1 MSASGGTKAVVAAL
15 IANAGIAVAK
25 FVGFALTRSSAM
37 LAEAIHSVADMSNQ
51 ALLLLGG
58 RRSRRAPTEVH
69 PFGHGRERYFWSFVV
84 ALVLFTVGAAFAIH
98 EGIEKLRH
106 PHEMDAIWVAVGIL
120 VGGIALESWSM
131 RTAVVEARPHRGDQ
145 SWWSFVKRSRN
156 PELPVVLLEDAGAL
170 LGLVIA
176 LAAIGLSAVTGEPRW
191 DGVGTIAIG
200 LLLGV
205 IAIVLAREMQS
216 LLIGESADARDRA
229 AITGAV
235 EAVPGVTSL
244 VHLRTQH
251 LGPDEILVGLRVT
264 FDGGLDAAG
273 VASTIDEV
281 ERLVRAAVP
290 TAHPIYVEATHP
302 ASAPDGS
309 PGPDEPS

>member
-1 MSASGGTKAVVAAL
+1 MSASGGTRAVIAAL

-98 EGIEKLRH
+98 EGIEKIRH

-120 VGGIALESWSM
+120 VGGIALESWSF
-131 RTAVVEARPHRGDQ
+131 RTAVVEARPLRGDR

-176 LAAIGLSAVTGEPRW
+176 LAAIVLSATTGEPRW

-200 LLLGV
+200 LLLGA

-235 EAVPGVTSL
+235 EAAPGVTSL

-251 LGPDEILVGLRVT
+251 LGPDEILVGVRVT
-264 FDGGLDAAG
+264 FDPSLDAAG
-273 VASTIDEV
+273 VATAVDEV
-281 ERLVRAAVP
+281 ERLVRDAVP
-290 TAHPIYVEATHP
+290 TAHPIYVEAANP
-302 ASAPDGS
+302 ASGPDGP
-309 PGPDEPS
+309 PGPVEPT

>member
-1 MSASGGTKAVVAAL
+1 MSASGGTRAVIAAL
-15 IANAGIAVAK
+15 IANAGLAVAK
-25 FVGFALTRSSAM
+25 LVGFALTRSSAM

-58 RRSRRAPTEVH
+58 RRSRRAPTDAH

-98 EGIEKLRH
+98 EGIDKVRH

-120 VGGIALESWSM
+120 TTGIALESWSM
-131 RTAVVEARPHRGDQ
+131 RTAVIEARPHRGDL

-170 LGLVIA
+170 LGLIIA
-176 LAAIGLSAVTGEPRW
+176 LAAIGLSAATGEPRW

-200 LLLGV
+200 VLLGV
-205 IAIVLAREMQS
+205 IAVVLAREMQS
-216 LLIGESADARDRA
+216 LLIGESADSEDRA
-229 AITGAV
+229 AISGAI
-235 EAVPGVTSL
+235 EATPGVASL

-251 LGPDEILVGLRVT
+251 LGPDEILVGARVT
-264 FDGGLDAAG
+264 FDPSLDAVG
-273 VASTIDEV
+273 VANTIDEV
-281 ERLVRAAVP
+281 ERLIRSAVP
-290 TAHPIYVEATHP
+290 TAHPIYVEAAHSAVYP
-302 ASAPDGS
+302 APSGS
-309 PGPDEPS
+309 S

>member
-1 MSASGGTKAVVAAL
+1 VIAAL

-98 EGIEKLRH
+98 EGIEKIRH

-120 VGGIALESWSM
+120 VGGIALESWSF
-131 RTAVVEARPHRGDQ
+131 RTAVVEARPLRGDR

-176 LAAIGLSAVTGEPRW
+176 LAAIVLSATTGEPRW

-200 LLLGV
+200 LLLGA

-235 EAVPGVTSL
+235 EAAPGVTSL

-251 LGPDEILVGLRVT
+251 LGPDEILVGVRVT
-264 FDGGLDAAG
+264 FDPSLDAAG
-273 VASTIDEV
+273 VATAVDEV
-281 ERLVRAAVP
+281 ERLVRDAVP
-290 TAHPIYVEATHP
+290 TAHPIYVEAANP
-302 ASAPDGS
+302 ASGPDGP
-309 PGPDEPS
+309 PGPVEPT